1 MSDGQA
7 AFGATT
13 LTYREDLPAV
23 FGPVMELLE
32 PQLLQFMVEDMLPGQ
47 YVTEEQYAPG
57 CAVDWYFGAMLGV
70 DPKAQSYG
78 VGGKIMTEIIKRA
91 GDVPVAFHT
100 QGSKNVSGVSAI
112 SGASALGPVPSCV
125 GWARAAQARGA
136 G

>member
-1 MSDGQA
+1 
-7 AFGATT
+7 
-13 LTYREDLPAV
+13 
-23 FGPVMELLE
+23 MELLD
-32 PQLLQFMVEDMLPGQ
+32 PQLLQFMIEDMLPGQ

-100 QGSKNVSGVSAI
+100 QGSKNVSGVGGQWRKRPGASTQLPWLGEGGAGSRGGVV
-112 SGASALGPVPSCV
+112 SGAAEV
-125 GWARAAQARGA
+125 GGT
-136 G
+136 